1 MSKQVRRIVF
11 FDLDGT
17 LHKQDLFGCYL
28 RDTLRRQPLNLLLVI
43 PLLPVILVA
52 MLIKG
57 RAARWPMSVLLW
69 AVTAGHGEQQLQ
81 QREWE
86 FCQRF
91 RQQVVPFLG
100 VRQRLDDYLAAGDAD
115 VWLITGSPQSLVETV
130 YQDATFLPAVNLI
143 ATRIERRFGGR
154 VLSLRCLGEE
164 KVRQLESRLGQP
176 LELFSGY
183 SDSHHDNP
191 LLAFC
196 QHRWRITPAGE
207 IQQLE

>member
-1 MSKQVRRIVF
+1 MNKSVRRIVF

-28 RDTLRRQPLNLLLVI
+28 RDALRRQPWNLLLVI
-43 PLLPVILVA
+43 PLLPVILAA
-52 MLIKG
+52 MAVKG

-69 AVTAGHGEQQLQ
+69 AITAGHSEQQLQ
-81 QREWE
+81 QRERA
-86 FCQRF
+86 FCERF
-91 RQQVVPFLG
+91 RRQVTPFPG

-130 YQDATFLPAVNLI
+130 YQQAGFLSQVNLI

-183 SDSHHDNP
+183 SDSHQDNP

-196 QHRWRITPAGE
+196 QHRWRITPSGE